1 MEFSLLASLP
11 PEARRTLLAN
21 VRRRTFERREVVV
34 HEGDPAD
41 SLHLVRSGRL
51 AAQVSMPSGQVA
63 ILRLV
68 TPGEYFGEISL
79 LEQAEHRRSA
89 TIIALEPA
97 ETWSIAS
104 STFHAL
110 RASHPEIQQ
119 LVLSA
124 LAERVDD
131 LSRRLLEAMYEGLDR
146 RVYRQLVYLC
156 EVYAGDPRD
165 VSVTIPLT
173 QETLAECVGGTRPSV
188 NAVLQRLQER
198 GLIEL
203 TRGRI
208 VVRDRAALTRRLG

>member
-11 PEARRTLLAN
+11 AETRATLLASA
-21 VRRRTFERREVVV
+21 RRRTFARREVIV

-41 SLHLVRSGRL
+41 SLHLVHSGRL

-63 ILRLV
+63 MLRLI

-79 LEQAEHRRSA
+79 LEQADHRRSA

-97 ETWSIAS
+97 ETWSITSA
-104 STFHAL
+104 TFHAL
-110 RASHPEIQQ
+110 RGRHPEIQQ
-119 LVLSA
+119 VVMTA

-146 RVYRQLVYLC
+146 RVFRQLAYLC
-156 EVYAGDPRD
+156 EVYADGP
-165 VSVTIPLT
+165 SSAPVTIPLT
-173 QETLAECVGGTRPSV
+173 QETLAEFVGGTRPSV

-208 VVRDRAALTRRLG
+208 VVRDRAGLSARLR

>member
-11 PEARRTLLAN
+11 SDARASLLASA
-21 VRRRTFERREVVV
+21 RRRTFERREVVV

-41 SLHLVRSGRL
+41 SLHLVHSGRL

-63 ILRLV
+63 MLRLI

-79 LEQAEHRRSA
+79 LEQADHRRSA

-104 STFHAL
+104 PAFHAL
-110 RASHPEIQQ
+110 RERHPEVQR
-119 LVLSA
+119 LVLTA

-156 EVYAGDPRD
+156 DVYAPAATSS
-165 VSVTIPLT
+165 SVTIPLT
-173 QETLAECVGGTRPSV
+173 QETLAEFVGGTRPSV
-188 NAVLQRLQER
+188 NAVLRRLQER

-208 VVRDRAALTRRLG
+208 VVRDRAGLSARVR

>member
-1 MEFSLLASLP
+1 VEFSLLASLP
-11 PEARRTLLAN
+11 AEARQTLLGSA
-21 VRRRTFERREVVV
+21 RRRRFGRREVIV

-41 SLHLVRSGRL
+41 SLHLVHSGRL

-63 ILRLV
+63 MLRLI

-79 LEQAEHRRSA
+79 LEQSEHRRSA

-97 ETWSIAS
+97 ETWSITSA
-104 STFHAL
+104 TFHAL
-110 RASHPEIQQ
+110 RVRHPEIQQ
-119 LVLSA
+119 VVMTA

-156 EVYAGDPRD
+156 EVYAKDTGSPQ
-165 VSVTIPLT
+165 VTIPLT
-173 QETLAECVGGTRPSV
+173 QETLAEFVGGTRPSV

-208 VVRDRAALTRRLG
+208 VVRDREALASRLH

>member
-11 PEARRTLLAN
+11 PETRQTLLGSA
-21 VRRRTFERREVVV
+21 RRRTFHRREVLV

-63 ILRLV
+63 MLRLI

-110 RASHPEIQQ
+110 RAKHPEIQQ
-119 LVLSA
+119 VVMTA

-156 EVYAGDPRD
+156 EVYAEDATGAQ
-165 VSVTIPLT
+165 VTIPLT
-173 QETLAECVGGTRPSV
+173 QETLAEFVGGTRPSV
-188 NAVLQRLQER
+188 NAVLQRLQDR

-208 VVRDRAALTRRLG
+208 VVRDRAALASRLR

>member
-1 MEFSLLASLP
+1 M
-11 PEARRTLLAN
+11 
-21 VRRRTFERREVVV
+21 
-34 HEGDPAD
+34 
-41 SLHLVRSGRL
+41 
-51 AAQVSMPSGQVA
+51 
-63 ILRLV
+63 LRLI

-110 RASHPEIQQ
+110 RTRHPEIQQ
-119 LVLSA
+119 VVMTA

-146 RVYRQLVYLC
+146 RVFRQLVYLC
-156 EVYAGDPRD
+156 EVYAEHPSSAQ
-165 VSVTIPLT
+165 VAIPLT
-173 QETLAECVGGTRPSV
+173 QETLAEFVGGTRPSV

-208 VVRDRAALTRRLG
+208 VVRDRAGLVARLR